1 MKSFLFFSFLSFTF
15 LTAVSSEA
23 KVKTVKKP
31 QLVWVCETRPLIQES
46 GDPVAQCEWVKK

>member
-46 GDPVAQCEWVKK
+46 GDPVTQCEWVKK